1 MGKVLT
7 VLSWAL
13 ASDPLDLLALVDWYW
28 LLIYSMSALLS
39 SNLGFWVSVV
49 VLLSALTEAVEL
61 FLSSLFT

>member
-1 MGKVLT
+1 MVLT

-13 ASDPLDLLALVDWYW
+13 VFDPLDSLALVDWYW